1 MKRVINIFIL
11 CFLIL
16 LLQTNTVYSKDLPV
30 SYDLK
35 NGYTAV
41 RNDVLNKLVE
51 NDKLID
57 VYKEEAT
64 YYKESLAELKELQ
77 SERFTIQNERIYV
90 LKETIS
96 VKDDIIN
103 LKDKNIDNY
112 KSLYDIKSAEVRTL
126 KRKTLLDKLLVLG
139 IGAYGVSQIDDT
151 GGQIAVGAATLSFI
165 LK

>member
-30 SYDLK
+30 SYNLK

-77 SERFTIQNERIYV
+77 SERFTIQNERIFV

-112 KSLYDIKSAEVRTL
+112 KSLYDIKSTEVRTL

-139 IGAYGVSQIDDT
+139 IGAYGVSQIEDT